1 MAVTIDS
8 KMVAQLREK
17 TGAGMMDCKKALTE
31 AEGDVEKAVEI
42 LRTKG
47 MATAE
52 KKAGRATKDGSV
64 ASYISEDG
72 KTGLLMELN
81 CETDFVACTDQ
92 FQGLLK
98 GLMQQAIDK
107 KFENKDQ
114 FPKEEITAF
123 IAKLGEN
130 TSVGNFARFSVE
142 GNGLIGG
149 YMHPSP
155 KPGIHKLGVL
165 IQLETGAAVAANDEA
180 LNALIRDIAMQVA
193 SQRPDY
199 VCKDEVP
206 ADILQK
212 EKEIYMEQAKQEG
225 KPEKILEKIADGKLH
240 KFYSM
245 VCLVDQSFIKDDKM
259 TVGQM
264 MEAKAKEL
272 GYSIKIVRFARFK
285 VGEAA

>member
-31 AEGDVEKAVEI
+31 SEGDFDKAIEI

-47 MATAE
+47 MASAE
-52 KKAGRATKDGSV
+52 KKASRATKDGSI
-64 ASYISEDG
+64 SMNISEDG
-72 KTGLLMELN
+72 KTGLLMEMN
-81 CETDFVACTDQ
+81 CETDFVACTEQ
-92 FQGLLK
+92 FQDLVK
-98 GLMQQAIDK
+98 GMMQQAIDN
-107 KFENKDQ
+107 KFESKDH

-130 TSVGNFARFSVE
+130 TSIGNFARFSLT
-142 GNGLIGG
+142 GTGLTGG
-149 YMHPSP
+149 YLHPSP

-165 IQLETGAAVAANDEA
+165 IELETGAEVSPSDEK
-180 LNALIRDIAMQVA
+180 LKTLIRDIAMQVA
-193 SQRPDY
+193 SQKPEY
-199 VCKDEVP
+199 VTRDQVP
-206 ADILQK
+206 ADVLQK

-225 KPEKILEKIADGKLH
+225 KPANILEKIASGKLE

-259 TVGQM
+259 TVGQLV
-264 MEAKAKEL
+264 EAKAKEL
-272 GYSIKIVRFARFK
+272 GFAVKIVRFARFK